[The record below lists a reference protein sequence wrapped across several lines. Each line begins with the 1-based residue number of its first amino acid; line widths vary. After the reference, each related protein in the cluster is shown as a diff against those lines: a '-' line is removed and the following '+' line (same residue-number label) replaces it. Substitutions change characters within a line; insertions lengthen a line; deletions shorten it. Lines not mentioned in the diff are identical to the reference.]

1 MKIGVRTLT
10 YIALA
15 LFASLVRAGEIVVS
29 EVSTFSGSQAVTGKA
44 MHAGAKLYLDHVNAS
59 GGVKGQRIKLVTRD
73 DAGKPEETVG
83 QVRASIAEDKP
94 VAFLLTVGTANLQ
107 ALAKDGAL
115 AKDRIAMFGPVS
127 GATSIAQVPEFM
139 TTKASYQDETA
150 RLLKQ
155 LSGQGI
161 KRVGVVFQDDGY
173 GRDVLAGVE
182 AAAAANGI
190 EVAVKAPYERNTVKV
205 EAAVSAMLKASP
217 QVIILGAVSAPGS
230 EFYKQFK
237 AQGGSSSIYGV
248 SVVDIQAL
256 MTRIGKDQARGFAFS
271 QVMPSKRDLA
281 IVREYEGMKAK
292 AGPIEG
298 MSARSME
305 GFVAAKLLVQALR
318 QADRIT
324 PESVT
329 NTVRQM
335 RRVDLGDYVLDFT
348 KPGRAA
354 SSFVDFAIIGEGGR
368 IVQ

>member
-1 MKIGVRTLT
+1 MKIGVRILTLF
-10 YIALA
+10 ALA
-15 LFASLVRAGEIVVS
+15 LFAIHVRAGEIVVS

-44 MHAGAKLYLDHVNAS
+44 MHAGAKLYLDHVNAN
-59 GGVKGQRIKLVTRD
+59 GGVKGQRIKLVIRD
-73 DAGKPEETVG
+73 DAGKPEETVR

-115 AKDRIAMFGPVS
+115 ARERIGLFGPVS
-127 GATSIAQVPEFM
+127 GAVTIPQVPEFF
-139 TTKASYQDETA
+139 TTKAGYQDETA
-150 RLLKQ
+150 RLLKE
-155 LSGQGI
+155 LAGLGI

-190 EVAVKAPYERNTVKV
+190 EVSVKAPYERNTVKV
-205 EAAVSAMLKASP
+205 EAAVATMLKASP

-237 AQGGSSSIYGV
+237 AQGGTSSIYGV
-248 SVVDIQAL
+248 SVVDTQAL
-256 MTRIGKDQARGFAFS
+256 MDRIGKDQARGFAFS
-271 QVMPSKRDLA
+271 RVMPSKRDLA
-281 IVREYEGMKAK
+281 IVREFENLKAK
-292 AGPIEG
+292 AGAIDG

-318 QADRIT
+318 QAERMAPDAV
-324 PESVT
+324 S
-329 NTVRQM
+329 NAVRQM
-335 RRVDLGDYVLDFT
+335 RRIDLGDYVLDFG

-354 SSFVDFAIIGEGGR
+354 SSFVDFAIVGENGR